1 MRKRTVVS
9 LLMVS
14 ALAMFPANG
23 QEPIE
28 GEESELVLR
37 ETPWTHLVV
46 TLKGGKRVTYTRE
59 DVVKVQY
66 LTQRGGG
73 GRGSV
78 GSGWMGRVW
87 RIRETAPDG
96 RYCDGVWTRQGTT
109 NRFNGNWTCSWG
121 AMVSDALVVQPLTG
135 RNVVVYRE
143 GVRENYRGTLA
154 ADGKTI
160 TGAAWGVGGKWTAK
174 IE

>member
-46 TLKGGKRVTYTRE
+46 TLKGGKRVPYTRE

-66 LTQRGGG
+66 LTQRGGS
-73 GRGSV
+73 GS
-78 GSGWMGRVW
+78 GSASAGWMGRVW
-87 RIRETAPDG
+87 RMRETAPDG

-109 NRFNGNWTCSWG
+109 NRFAGRWTCSWG
-121 AMVSDALVVQPLTG
+121 ATASDMLVVQPLSG

-143 GVRENYRGTLA
+143 GIRENYRGTLA
-154 ADGKTI
+154 SDGKSIAGVTW
-160 TGAAWGVGGKWTAK
+160 GAGGKWTAK